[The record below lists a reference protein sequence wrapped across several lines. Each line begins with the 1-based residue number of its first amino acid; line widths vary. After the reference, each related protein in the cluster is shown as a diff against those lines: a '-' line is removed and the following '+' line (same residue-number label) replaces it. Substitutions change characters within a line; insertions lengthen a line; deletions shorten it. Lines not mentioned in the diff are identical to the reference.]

1 MDNKLKQG
9 ISLILFIS
17 ISLFLP
23 LELRSE
29 FYKYTDEEGNIYF
42 VDDKSKIPLKYWNQ
56 IKVYEEKYDHLSEE
70 EKAIQLEREQIEQ
83 AEQRKEQER
92 LQEEA
97 DRLNEEWKRRLEE
110 EEEARRKGSESQLR
124 TLQKK
129 RRQDA
134 LERQG
139 IQKVK
144 IIGDSVLVPVILSNG
159 RKEIETLL
167 LLDTGAT
174 MITINETIAD
184 LLKLKAS
191 RKIKFQV
198 AGGKLIDT
206 RISELRYI
214 KVGPIERENLQVSI
228 IESDGPSTPF
238 TGLLGMNFLRGIDYK
253 IDFQHKTITWN
264 H

>member
-1 MDNKLKQG
+1 MHEKLKYG
-9 ISLILFIS
+9 AFLFLFIYV
-17 ISLFLP
+17 SLFSP

-29 FYKYTDEEGNIYF
+29 FYKYTDEEGNAYF
-42 VDDKSKIPLKYWNQ
+42 VDDKSKIPLKYRDQ

-70 EKAIQLEREQIEQ
+70 EKAIQLEREQ
-83 AEQRKEQER
+83 KEQEERRREQQR

-97 DRLNEEWKRRLEE
+97 DRLNEEWKRQLEE
-110 EEEARRKGSESQLR
+110 EQEARRKESELQLR

-129 RRQDA
+129 RRHDA
-134 LERQG
+134 LEQEG

-159 RKEIETLL
+159 REEIETLL

-174 MITINETIAD
+174 MITINQTIAN
-184 LLKLKAS
+184 LLKLKTS

-198 AGGKLIDT
+198 AGGDLIDT
-206 RISELRYI
+206 RIGELRHI

-228 IESDGPSTPF
+228 IESDGPPTPF
-238 TGLLGMNFLRGIDYK
+238 SGLLGMNFLRGIDYK